1 MANPNSTSTGT
12 SGRDSLF
19 SEVASFFTSVRTTI
33 VILCCL
39 AVASILGTLIPQNV
53 NLEEIRRTTSSFSYR
68 LLVILDL
75 HNVYRSWWFILL
87 LMLLTA
93 NLLGCL
99 LERLPK
105 IPQDWR
111 DATENASLS
120 FRLFDS
126 RPLHEVR
133 DALTGAVGEMMHSG
147 PTVTE
152 ADGEMRLVWVRQR
165 VFLLGFPLIHT
176 AIIII
181 LVGGLIGLLYGF
193 KGAILLREGEVGRRF
208 SLYPSGGTASL
219 PFDIAIES
227 FTLSRYPSGQPK
239 EYRSDVVLLKD
250 GKELVKGAI
259 RVNHPLTFEGIS
271 LYQANYELVGVKRA
285 RLDVIDSR
293 GEQSKL
299 VIRPSE
305 TVNLPGS
312 DSRIRLAGLD
322 PGATKRGAGVEL
334 EVEKPGSP
342 SRLIK
347 IYRNETG
354 PAQVENVKIRFVG
367 YDPLYATGL
376 QIGYDPGTRIVW
388 AGCVLLIAGFC
399 VTLFTNLSSV
409 SIRLRARDGGTG
421 IQVSGR
427 SRRDRA
433 QFRERVEAAV
443 RGCLELRAA

>member
-1 MANPNSTSTGT
+1 MADPSGTSTGI
-12 SGRDSLF
+12 SGRDSVF

-33 VILCCL
+33 AILCCL
-39 AVASILGTLIPQNV
+39 AVASILGTLFPQGV
-53 NLEEIRRTTSSFSYR
+53 DLEEIRRTTSSFSYR

-75 HNVYRSWWFILL
+75 HNMYRSWWFILL
-87 LMLLTA
+87 LLLLAA
-93 NLLGCL
+93 NLFGCL
-99 LERLPK
+99 LKRLPR
-105 IPQDWR
+105 IPKDWR
-111 DATENASLS
+111 DAAENTSLS

-126 RPLHEVR
+126 RPLHDVR
-133 DALTGAVGEMMHSG
+133 EALTRAVGEMMHSG

-152 ADGEMRLVWVRQR
+152 TDGEIRLVWVRQR

-176 AIIII
+176 AIIIV

-208 SLYPSGGTASL
+208 SLYPSGGTGSL
-219 PFDIAIES
+219 PFDVAIDS

-250 GKELVKGAI
+250 GKELLKGAI

-271 LYQANYELVGVKRA
+271 LYQANYELVGVKRV
-285 RLDVIDSR
+285 RLNVMDSR
-293 GEQSKL
+293 GEQSEL
-299 VIRPSE
+299 AIRPSE

-312 DSRIRLAGLD
+312 DSKIRLAGLD
-322 PGATKRGAGVEL
+322 PGATKWGAGVEL
-334 EVEKPGSP
+334 EVEEPGS
-342 SRLIK
+342 SDKLIK
-347 IYRNETG
+347 IFRKESG
-354 PAQVENVKIRFVG
+354 SVQVGNARIRFID

-399 VTLFTNLSSV
+399 VTLFTNLSSI
-409 SIRLRARDGGTG
+409 SIRLKTRDGGTG

-433 QFRERVEAAV
+433 QFRERVEAVV
-443 RGCLELRAA
+443 RGCLKLRAA